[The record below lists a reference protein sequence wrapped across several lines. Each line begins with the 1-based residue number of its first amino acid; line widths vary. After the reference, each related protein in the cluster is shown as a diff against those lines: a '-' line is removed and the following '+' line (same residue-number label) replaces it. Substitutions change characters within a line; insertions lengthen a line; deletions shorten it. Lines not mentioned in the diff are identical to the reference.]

1 MDLKRIMI
9 TRKNSS
15 KIDNMSINKRIIF
28 MEKNIMIITN
38 TMKLSLIISKSILMI
53 LAVKKLKNNN
63 IKGKLQIR

>member
-28 MEKNIMIITN
+28 MEKNITIITN

-53 LAVKKLKNNN
+53 LAVKKLRNNN